1 MAMFVAVC
9 SLELGLYEVHSLKEK
24 RSIVKRVIRRTQDR
38 FRVAMNEVGALDDLE
53 RAEIGVALV
62 GNDQSI
68 LNSVL
73 DRLLQFV
80 EKLHLADVVSADFT
94 IEAY

>member
-9 SLELGLYEVHSLKEK
+9 SLELGLYEVHTLKEK
-24 RSIVKRVIRRTQDR
+24 RSIVRRVIRRTQDR
-38 FRVAMNEVGALDDLE
+38 FRVAMNEVGALDDLS

-80 EKLHLADVVSADFT
+80 ENLYLADVVSADFT

>member
-9 SLELGLYEVHSLKEK
+9 SLELGLYEVTSLKEK
-24 RSIVKRVIRRTQDR
+24 RSIVKRIIRRTQDR
-38 FRVAMNEVGALDDLE
+38 FRVAMNEVGALDDLG
-53 RAEIGVALV
+53 RAEIGIALI

-73 DRLLQFV
+73 DRLIQSV
-80 EKLHLADVVSADFT
+80 EKLHLADVVAVDFT